1 MNTACIQIAHLAG
14 AQVYVVGSDAAKL
27 EQAESLGADE
37 LIDRS
42 KEDWS
47 KVVFKLTRQRGVDV
61 VVDNVGAETFFRS
74 IRAARKG
81 GRILTVGNTS
91 GPKFELDNRYLFGK
105 HLTIIGSSMGPHTD
119 FLTVMGLVFEGKL
132 TPVIDSTFPLE
143 EAQAAQRKL
152 ESGDF
157 FGKIVLLP

>member
-1 MNTACIQIAHLAG
+1 MSEL
-14 AQVYVVGSDAAKL
+14 KL
-27 EQAESLGADE
+27 ERAEALGAHI

-47 KVVFKLTRQRGVDV
+47 HAIFKLTQRRGADV

-74 IRAARKG
+74 IRSARKG

-91 GPKFELDNRYLFGK
+91 GPKFELDNRHLFGK
-105 HLTIIGSSMGPHTD
+105 HLTIIGSSMGPHAD
-119 FLTVMGLVFEGKL
+119 FMTVMELVFEGKL
-132 TPVIDSTFPLE
+132 TPVIDSTFPLS
-143 EAQAAQRKL
+143 EAQAAHRKM